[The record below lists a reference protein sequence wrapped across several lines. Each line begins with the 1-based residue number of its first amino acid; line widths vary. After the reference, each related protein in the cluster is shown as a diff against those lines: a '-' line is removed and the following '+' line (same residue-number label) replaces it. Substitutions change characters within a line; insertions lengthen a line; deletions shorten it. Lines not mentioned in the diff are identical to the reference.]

1 MLRSSLAETVNV
13 VFGLVEP
20 DHSLREQLMSSE
32 LVGLESVVVLLCQ
45 NGNG

>member
-32 LVGLESVVVLLCQ
+32 LVSCARGPWDKL
-45 NGNG
+45 